1 MATSHI
7 TQEQADEYAIG
18 SLDPVIERA
27 VRLHLAECAPC
38 RDIAKESEE
47 LAGLIAMSAPRRPA
61 PARMKKQVYRDA
73 GITRPSPVRR
83 MFTIS
88 RAAAGLAAVVV
99 AIAAFTGMVSIKG
112 QMDDLKQA
120 NADLQNQI
128 NDALSQRVELAAVTQ
143 QLQDQERA
151 AADLQEAS
159 KTDRELMLALLSPN
173 SDILAVTAPGD
184 GSNSIGRLVWDE
196 DQKRLWFMATQL
208 PQRPAETY
216 QLWAQAGGR
225 YFSLGTFEP
234 DESGFARYE
243 RVIPEGL
250 SNYDTVIV
258 TLERGS
264 GSPVREGPTVFFV
277 SSLNLGSN

>member
-18 SLDPVIERA
+18 SLEPEIARA
-27 VRLHLAECAPC
+27 LSVHLAECAAC
-38 RDIAKESEE
+38 RETVRESEA
-47 LAGLIAMSAPRRPA
+47 LAGLIALSAPRRAA
-61 PARMKKQVYRDA
+61 PTRLKKSVYRSA
-73 GITRPSPVRR
+73 GITRPSPMRR

-88 RAAAGLAAVVV
+88 RAAAGLAAVIV

-112 QMDDLKQA
+112 QMDDLKVT
-120 NADLQNQI
+120 NAGLQSQI

-151 AADLQEAS
+151 AADLLEAS

-173 SDILAVTAPGD
+173 SDILAVTAPGET
-184 GSNSIGRLVWDE
+184 STSIGRLVWDE

-208 PQRPAETY
+208 PQRPSETY
-216 QLWAQAGGR
+216 QLWVQSGGR
-225 YFSLGTFEP
+225 YLSLGTFEP

-250 SNYDTVIV
+250 ASYDGVVV
-258 TLERGS
+258 TIERGF

-277 SSLNLGSN
+277 SSLKLGSN

>member
-1 MATSHI
+1 MATSHLS
-7 TQEQADEYAIG
+7 QEQADEYAIG
-18 SLDPVIERA
+18 SLEPAIERA
-27 VRLHLAECAPC
+27 IRLHLAECGPC
-38 RDIAKESEE
+38 REIVRESEAIANL
-47 LAGLIAMSAPRRPA
+47 LASAAPRRSA
-61 PARMKKQVYRDA
+61 PARMKKQVYRRA
-73 GITRPSPVRR
+73 GLTRPSPFRT

-99 AIAAFTGMVSIKG
+99 AIAAFTGMVSIKS

-120 NADLQNQI
+120 NTGLQTQI

-151 AADLQEAS
+151 AAELQEAS

-173 SDILAVTAPGD
+173 SDILAVTAPGET
-184 GSNSIGRLVWDE
+184 SSSIGRLVWDG

-208 PQRPAETY
+208 PQRPGETY
-216 QLWAQAGGR
+216 QLWAQSGGR

-250 SNYDTVIV
+250 ASYDAVVV
-258 TLERGS
+258 TIERGN

-277 SSLNLGSN
+277 SRLRLSN

>member
-1 MATSHI
+1 MGASHI
-7 TQEQADEYAIG
+7 SQEQADEYAIG
-18 SLDPVIERA
+18 SLEPQLERA
-27 VRLHLAECAPC
+27 IRLHIAECSACREVVREAEALANMVGLAAPV
-38 RDIAKESEE
+38 
-47 LAGLIAMSAPRRPA
+47 RRA
-61 PARMKKQVYRDA
+61 PARMKKQVYRNA
-73 GITRPSPVRR
+73 GMTRPSPMRR

-112 QMDDLKQA
+112 QMDDLKET
-120 NADLQNQI
+120 NTDLQTQI

-143 QLQDQERA
+143 QLEDTRQA

-159 KTDRELMLALLSPN
+159 KTDRELMLALLSPS
-173 SDILAVTAPGD
+173 SDILAVTAPGEAT
-184 GSNSIGRLVWDE
+184 NSIGRLVWDE
-196 DQKRLWFMATQL
+196 EQKRLWFMATQL
-208 PQRPAETY
+208 QQRPGETY
-216 QLWAQAGGR
+216 QLWAQSGGR

-250 SNYDTVIV
+250 ANYDTVVV
-258 TLERGS
+258 TIERGS